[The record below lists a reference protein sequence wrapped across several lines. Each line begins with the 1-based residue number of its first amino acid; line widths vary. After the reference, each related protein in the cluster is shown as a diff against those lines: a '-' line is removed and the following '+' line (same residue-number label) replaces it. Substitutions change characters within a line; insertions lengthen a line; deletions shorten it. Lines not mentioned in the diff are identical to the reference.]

1 MIFQL
6 APWAD
11 RFVSTIDNAGI
22 AAAESLRGYGMSAAE
37 QAASGAS
44 AAIPHAGMT
53 EFMKVVSEL
62 FDPMVVLIVAC
73 LIVAFFM
80 LKKMRFQATRFLVSI
95 VTISA
100 FVWVAKHIVVRAR
113 PAGSLIA
120 ETGFSFP
127 SGHAAVSLVFFAL
140 IYMSFASLVPERYR
154 ALRWIFLAI
163 VIIMPMLI
171 GFSRVYLGVHYLSDV
186 LAGFIFGAI
195 IVALARLFSEKY
207 KQRQVK
213 A

>member
-11 RFVSTIDNAGI
+11 RLVSAIDNAGI
-22 AAAESLRGYGMSAAE
+22 AAAESLRGYGMSDLA
-37 QAASGAS
+37 
-44 AAIPHAGMT
+44 PHAGMT
-53 EFMKVVSEL
+53 NFMKVVTEI
-62 FDPMVVLIVAC
+62 FDPMIVLVASC

-80 LKKMRFQATRFLVSI
+80 LKKMRFQATRFLISI
-95 VTISA
+95 LSISA

-127 SGHAAVSLVFFAL
+127 SGHAAVSLVFFVL
-140 IYMSFASLVPERYR
+140 LYMSFAGYMPARYK
-154 ALRWIFLAI
+154 ALRWIFLVI

-186 LAGFIFGAI
+186 LAGYIFGAI
-195 IVALARLFSEKY
+195 LVALARLFSEKY

-213 A
+213 GLQD